1 MDSANRVSY
10 LKILVVTGIALATN
24 VTLYAA
30 GSASGATWDVG
41 QPFLVGIGMVLGAT
55 LIPMLLG
62 GLVAKVASAKWPR
75 LRSVLAWGVLVFA
88 ILGAPSGWLASGDS
102 ATGVA
107 LGLMHVTV
115 GVTWFFGVKK

>member
-1 MDSANRVSY
+1 MAEVNSLSFKKV
-10 LKILVVTGIALATN
+10 LVVTGLAAAVN
-24 VTLYAA
+24 ASVYAV

-55 LIPMLLG
+55 LAPMLLG
-62 GLVAKVASAKWPR
+62 GLVAKLASGRWPR
-75 LRSVLAWGVLVFA
+75 SRSALDWGVLAFS
-88 ILGAPSGWLASGDS
+88 ILGAPMGWIASGDA

-115 GVTWFFGVKK
+115 GVAWFFGIKK